1 VNTALVD
8 SELLVKK
15 LRWQCRRGMKEM
27 DALLVGWLDRRFVTS
42 DPSSQRLFEDLLRTE
57 DDVLWR
63 WLAGR
68 ARPDAPEMV
77 ELIDEIV
84 ASAEH

>member
-1 VNTALVD
+1 VSAELADAL
-8 SELLVKK
+8 LLKK

-27 DALLVGWLDRRFVTS
+27 DALLSGWLDRSYSQSPAPVQQNFVA
-42 DPSSQRLFEDLLRTE
+42 LLQTE

-68 ARPDAPEMV
+68 ARPEAS
-77 ELIDEIV
+77 ELAELVDEIV
-84 ASAEH
+84 ATAVH